1 MYLDFL
7 LLGDGEEEYYLE
19 VCIEDLDLGFLEKNF
34 KKLFSVKL
42 FFFIGEDDWK
52 VWFNRFKIVVKRR
65 YLIRG

>member
-34 KKLFSVKL
+34 
-42 FFFIGEDDWK
+42 
-52 VWFNRFKIVVKRR
+52 
-65 YLIRG
+65 